1 MFSKMFT
8 GIVAICL
15 LGQFCESKELDDQK
29 IIKALD
35 FSLGSDN
42 NNYATLKKGN
52 LPAKF
57 TLCGAFMVEGWGE
70 NTNSPLFILKD
81 EDEITWFYVEL
92 YAVNTDTHY
101 TEFTITFQSSN
112 DQETFTQKSSSIF
125 FPMQWTRFCLSFDTK
140 TRKAIFVVDGDVIVE
155 REIAV
160 TEKPINLNLQLGSY
174 LGLDSHGRMTDVNI
188 FSYIVSN
195 T

>member
-1 MFSKMFT
+1 MKIVMLSKSFT

-15 LGQFCESKELDDQK
+15 LDQFCESRELGDHK

-35 FSLGSDN
+35 FSVGSDN

-57 TLCGAFMVEGWGE
+57 TLCGAFMVERWGG
-70 NTNSPLFILKD
+70 NTNSPLFLLKD
-81 EDEITWFYVEL
+81 EDEKTWFYAEL

-101 TEFTITFQSSN
+101 TEFTITIQSSN

-125 FPMQWTRFCLSFDTK
+125 FPMQWTMFCLSFDSK
-140 TRKAIFVVDGDVIVE
+140 TRKAIFVV
-155 REIAV
+155 
-160 TEKPINLNLQLGSY
+160 
-174 LGLDSHGRMTDVNI
+174 
-188 FSYIVSN
+188 
-195 T
+195 